1 MNDNDKIAE
10 DYREKTANLRR
21 IMFGGSDNHL
31 SYLIRE
37 MEREQCEKEQ
47 KKDEE
52 FSYRLSK
59 LVSGNTINYNNRR

>member
-31 SYLIRE
+31 SYSIRE
-37 MEREQCEKEQ
+37 MEREQCEREQ
-47 KKDEE
+47 KKFDNE
-52 FSYRLSK
+52 FQLGCPSRIKQLNAK
-59 LVSGNTINYNNRR
+59 KGF